1 MASDS
6 QESMDLFQVSQDSQN
21 QPENGA
27 VNLPDIDRPVTMKM
41 IYDELCI
48 VRKELRESKG
58 EVTKL
63 KESVTTLQN
72 MRTGSTSNFRIEGS
86 NVKKPLI
93 AFLKRLFLQYSWLCE
108 SDEDLKR
115 NFSSILEQCGW
126 EVNGSMLITCFSFA
140 SHSFTN
146 WRNQIR
152 QKLVTPDRNVEGM
165 SLKAL
170 QRYLFSAFW
179 LCPSVTDENKNFRLT
194 LALRAFADGHKL
206 FRKAPNATSIDFWR
220 AFKKNIDSMMKQSP
234 ERWTSLEQKHTRK
247 IEALN
252 KED

>member
-21 QPENGA
+21 QPENDA

-48 VRKELRESKG
+48 VRKELRESRG

-86 NVKKPLI
+86 NVKKPLT

-108 SDEDLKR
+108 SDEDLKVM
-115 NFSSILEQCGW
+115 F
-126 EVNGSMLITCFSFA
+126 
-140 SHSFTN
+140 
-146 WRNQIR
+146 
-152 QKLVTPDRNVEGM
+152 
-165 SLKAL
+165 
-170 QRYLFSAFW
+170 
-179 LCPSVTDENKNFRLT
+179 
-194 LALRAFADGHKL
+194 
-206 FRKAPNATSIDFWR
+206 
-220 AFKKNIDSMMKQSP
+220 
-234 ERWTSLEQKHTRK
+234 
-247 IEALN
+247 
-252 KED
+252 

>member
-1 MASDS
+1 M
-6 QESMDLFQVSQDSQN
+6 MNFVLFVKNS
-21 QPENGA
+21 
-27 VNLPDIDRPVTMKM
+27 
-41 IYDELCI
+41 
-48 VRKELRESKG
+48 
-58 EVTKL
+58 
-63 KESVTTLQN
+63 
-72 MRTGSTSNFRIEGS
+72 GSPG
-86 NVKKPLI
+86 KPLT

-234 ERWTSLEQKHTRK
+234 ERWTSLEQKHTGK